1 MRLTSV
7 AIRNHTRVAD
17 LYIEVRRHLVLVG
30 TNDSGKTSILRC
42 LDLLLGASQ
51 GALYT
56 SITADDVRDR
66 ARPFVIEAQLE
77 CAANDPHFG
86 RAVRQ
91 SGGVSTLT
99 LRLEARVEADG
110 ESLVI
115 RRYAAGAWHETDL
128 LQSQID
134 AIGWTYIADDQ

>member
-42 LDLLLGASQ
+42 LDLLLGANQ

-56 SITADDVRDR
+56 SITADDVRDS
-66 ARPFVIEAQLE
+66 VQDMLKTEYGQYL
-77 CAANDPHFG
+77 
-86 RAVRQ
+86 
-91 SGGVSTLT
+91 
-99 LRLEARVEADG
+99 LRIVE
-110 ESLVI
+110 E
-115 RRYAAGAWHETDL
+115 
-128 LQSQID
+128 
-134 AIGWTYIADDQ
+134 

>member
-91 SGGVSTLT
+91 SGGC
-99 LRLEARVEADG
+99 
-110 ESLVI
+110 
-115 RRYAAGAWHETDL
+115 L
-128 LQSQID
+128 LYTSPSPRD
-134 AIGWTYIADDQ
+134 

>member
-17 LYIEVRRHLVLVG
+17 MHIEVRRHLVLVG

-42 LDLLLGASQ
+42 LDLLLGATQ

-66 ARPFVIEAQLE
+66 ARPFVVEAQLE
-77 CAANDPHFG
+77 CGAKAYRN
-86 RAVRQ
+86 Q
-91 SGGVSTLT
+91 SYCFRLLVQVLKTGMCRSVHSIEVPGSGASPSKVPSVSAWAGGVVPPGMAK
-99 LRLEARVEADG
+99 R
-110 ESLVI
+110 
-115 RRYAAGAWHETDL
+115 
-128 LQSQID
+128 
-134 AIGWTYIADDQ
+134 